1 MKCRPVKEAKGA
13 QDSTSTRCALGTSS
27 RVLRMLTE
35 SGDVI
40 RYVFLLSA
48 GLRPFILDVGGGGEP
63 VVSSWYFVGFEVS
76 RAAMS
81 SDQSPL
87 ATSSGV
93 CSSGCT
99 IYYSGNKSRDSGMA
113 IS

>member
-1 MKCRPVKEAKGA
+1 
-13 QDSTSTRCALGTSS
+13 
-27 RVLRMLTE
+27 MLTE

-63 VVSSWYFVGFEVS
+63 VVSSWDFVRFGVG
-76 RAAMS
+76 RVAMS
-81 SDQSPL
+81 SDQSLL

-93 CSSGCT
+93 CSGGWTVC
-99 IYYSGNKSRDSGMA
+99 YSSNKSRDSGIA

>member
-1 MKCRPVKEAKGA
+1 MAQETILPSIQGHWRLQDPVPGA

-48 GLRPFILDVGGGGEP
+48 GLRPFILDVGGSGEP
-63 VVSSWYFVGFEVS
+63 VVSSWDFMGF
-76 RAAMS
+76 
-81 SDQSPL
+81 
-87 ATSSGV
+87 
-93 CSSGCT
+93 
-99 IYYSGNKSRDSGMA
+99 
-113 IS
+113 